1 MAPILQSSLE
11 EKAYMT
17 EIVKNN
23 SSIKF
28 DLLETGNGGTDQP
41 DREDVF
47 TNLYSVIDT
56 VDKAKV
62 EDTKKL
68 TALI

>member
-1 MAPILQSSLE
+1 
-11 EKAYMT
+11 MT

-62 EDTKKL
+62 EDTNKKVE
-68 TALI
+68 